1 MPKVTL
7 IAHTGLTPDFD
18 RLLQDK
24 MPAVGDETTTAS
36 LIEFAGRNCYQS
48 FHRPNQD
55 TNTPEKYIHATVHD
69 KKHYSILEHA
79 SASFLLE
86 GVTRAFL
93 AEITRHRHLSF
104 SVESQ
109 RFVNSESAEFVLPPA
124 LEVLADDEL
133 VETGIFEAEAE
144 IREAYRCIKQA
155 LEAKGVTGKKAK
167 EAARSILPNSTS
179 VSMVVSGNF
188 RAWLEVLTRRTQPD
202 VDAEF
207 QQVARGIL
215 VHLNGV
221 CPEVFG
227 ELAEKVLH
235 KPDTSVLG
243 TYLPGEIPEEVD
255 RVSEKHFE
263 EQEGGAKKAIIRW
276 LGDPR
281 GWGFSSSSD
290 SETHGEL
297 VIKSGYSAYNPIAE
311 AEGASELKRVLR
323 ANAVKV
329 TVNFRHEEG
338 VEHVVTVVTGQSYAY
353 TKLKLLEFL
362 GIETSLSSIRKEED
376 QLVHTPVQTKVKH
389 LSSLAEA
396 VRAVE
401 EWNIEAGQLDP
412 NNLKWDE
419 LPHCRQAVD
428 FLREEVNEVE
438 LAAMDL
444 EDDRVELLDGIA
456 DVLFTLFGLAA
467 KAGLTDKVEPAF
479 WEVVRSNQTKL
490 IDNKILPGGKVGKGP
505 HYEPPNLGQF
515 FTEGW

>member
-7 IAHTGLTPDFD
+7 IAHTGLSSDF
-18 RLLQDK
+18 RKLLQKK
-24 MPAVGDETTTAS
+24 MPAVGGETQAAS

-48 FHRPNQD
+48 FHRPNEA

-109 RFVNSESAEFVLPPA
+109 RFVDSENAEFVLPPA
-124 LEVLADDEL
+124 LDVLTDEEL

-155 LEAKGVTGKKAK
+155 LESKGVTGKKAK

-207 QQVARGIL
+207 QAVAMSIL
-215 VHLNGV
+215 VKLNKI

-227 ELAEKVLH
+227 SLLRERLEAFVEDLKNNRRGGVF
-235 KPDTSVLG
+235 G
-243 TYLPGEIPEEVD
+243 TYLSGEDPEE
-255 RVSEKHFE
+255 
-263 EQEGGAKKAIIRW
+263 
-276 LGDPR
+276 
-281 GWGFSSSSD
+281 
-290 SETHGEL
+290 
-297 VIKSGYSAYNPIAE
+297 AE
-311 AEGASELKRVLR
+311 RVLEK
-323 ANAVKV
+323 AYKEAD
-329 TVNFRHEEG
+329 TVG
-338 VEHVVTVVTGQSYAY
+338 
-353 TKLKLLEFL
+353 
-362 GIETSLSSIRKEED
+362 
-376 QLVHTPVQTKVKH
+376 VQTSYRVIDEVKFGPTITD
-389 LSSLAEA
+389 A
-396 VRAVE
+396 VTAVAD
-401 EWNIEAGQLDP
+401 WNIEAGQLDP
-412 NNLKWDE
+412 YNLKWDE

-438 LAAMDL
+438 LAAMSL
-444 EDDRVELLDGIA
+444 EDDRIELLDGIA

-490 IDNKILPGGKVGKGP
+490 IDNKVLPCGKVGKGP
-505 HYEPPNLGQF
+505 HYEPPNLARF
-515 FTEGW
+515 FPEGW

>member
-7 IAHTGLTPDFD
+7 IASTGLSSDFWE
-18 RLLQDK
+18 LLQKK
-24 MPAVGDETTTAS
+24 MPAVGGETPAAS

-48 FHRPNQD
+48 FHRPNAA
-55 TNTPEKYIHATVHD
+55 TNTPEKYIRATVHD

-109 RFVNSESAEFVLPPA
+109 RFVDSESAEFVLPPA
-124 LEVLADDEL
+124 LEVLTDEEL

-155 LEAKGVTGKKAK
+155 LEIKGVTGKKAK

-207 QQVARGIL
+207 QAVARSIL
-215 VHLNGV
+215 LRLNEV

-227 ELAEKVLH
+227 ELAEKVM
-235 KPDTSVLG
+235 TE
-243 TYLPGEIPEEVD
+243 TYPEECNLPELMNMRHND
-255 RVSEKHFE
+255 
-263 EQEGGAKKAIIRW
+263 KKAILVW
-276 LGDPR
+276 LGDP
-281 GWGFSSSSD
+281 
-290 SETHGEL
+290 SEWVFG
-297 VIKSGYSAYNPIAE
+297 KSKE
-311 AEGASELKRVLR
+311 AESVNSLTITVRNRVYHPATEERGAKALKRVLH
-323 ANAVKV
+323 ADTVLVAVSLKDPEK
-329 TVNFRHEEG
+329 T
-338 VEHVVTVVTGQSYAY
+338 EHVVTVITDEGPVAVNK
-353 TKLKLLEFL
+353 KLSEFL
-362 GIETSLSSIRKEED
+362 GVEPSPVSLEEGIPEPALPGEREEKRGLSLTSA
-376 QLVHTPVQTKVKH
+376 VH
-389 LSSLAEA
+389 
-396 VRAVE
+396 AVE
-401 EWNIEAGQLDP
+401 RWNIQAGQLDP
-412 NNLKWDE
+412 NNLKWDK

-438 LAAMDL
+438 QAAMSI
-444 EDDRVELLDGIA
+444 EDDRIELLDGIA

-467 KAGLTDKVEPAF
+467 KAGLTDKVESAF
-479 WEVVRSNQTKL
+479 WEVVRSNRTKL
-490 IDNKILPGGKVGKGP
+490 IDNKVLPGGKVGKGP

-515 FTEGW
+515 FPEGW

>member
-7 IAHTGLTPDFD
+7 IAHTTLSDDF
-18 RLLQDK
+18 RSLLDKK
-24 MPAVGDETTTAS
+24 MPAVGGETQVAS

-48 FHRPNQD
+48 FHRPNEA
-55 TNTPEKYIHATVHD
+55 TGTPEKYIRSTVHD

-109 RFVNSESAEFVLPPA
+109 RFVDSENAEFVLPPA
-124 LEVLADDEL
+124 LEVLSDEELAD
-133 VETGIFEAEAE
+133 TGLFEAEVE
-144 IREAYRCIKQA
+144 IREAYRRIKEA
-155 LEAKGVTGKKAK
+155 LEANGVTGKKAK

-207 QQVARGIL
+207 QSVARGIL
-215 VHLNGV
+215 FRLNEI

-227 ELAEKVLH
+227 ELAKQVEFEN
-235 KPDTSVLG
+235 KPLNSLSEDQDPASTGSKFL
-243 TYLPGEIPEEVD
+243 YKFNKQD
-255 RVSEKHFE
+255 RGNS
-263 EQEGGAKKAIIRW
+263 QKKQS
-276 LGDPR
+276 
-281 GWGFSSSSD
+281 FSD
-290 SETHGEL
+290 SLT
-297 VIKSGYSAYNPIAE
+297 
-311 AEGASELKRVLR
+311 
-323 ANAVKV
+323 NAV
-329 TVNFRHEEG
+329 
-338 VEHVVTVVTGQSYAY
+338 Q
-353 TKLKLLEFL
+353 
-362 GIETSLSSIRKEED
+362 
-376 QLVHTPVQTKVKH
+376 
-389 LSSLAEA
+389 A
-396 VRAVE
+396 VA
-401 EWNIEAGQLDP
+401 EWNVKAGQLDP

-438 LAAMDL
+438 QAAMGL
-444 EDDRVELLDGIA
+444 EDDRAELLDGIA

-505 HYEPPNLGQF
+505 HYEPPNMKQF
-515 FTEGW
+515 FPEGW

>member
-1 MPKVTL
+1 MTKVTL
-7 IAHTGLTPDFD
+7 IAHTSLAPEFQN
-18 RLLQDK
+18 LLDDK
-24 MPAVGDETTTAS
+24 MPAVGGETEAAS

-48 FHRPNQD
+48 FHRPNQE

-109 RFVNSESAEFVLPPA
+109 RFVDSESAEFVLPPA
-124 LEVLADDEL
+124 LEVLGDDEL

-144 IREAYRCIKQA
+144 IREAYRRIKEA

-167 EAARSILPNSTS
+167 EAARSIMPNSTS

-215 VHLNGV
+215 VQLNGV

-227 ELAEKVLH
+227 ELAEKVLT
-235 KPDTSVLG
+235 KAYPQ
-243 TYLPGEIPEEVD
+243 D
-255 RVSEKHFE
+255 RNVIELINSRHNDV
-263 EQEGGAKKAIIRW
+263 KAILRW
-276 LGDPR
+276 LGDPK
-281 GWGFSSSSD
+281 GWVFDTSCD
-290 SETHGEL
+290 PETYGET
-297 VIKSGYSAYNPIAE
+297 VIKSMHPVYDPILE
-311 AEGASELKRVLR
+311 SKGATALKKILR
-323 ANAVKV
+323 ADLVKV
-329 TVNFRHEEG
+329 KVSLKDPAA
-338 VEHVVTVVTGQSYAY
+338 VEHIVTVVTGHNYAL
-353 TKLKLLEFL
+353 TKLKLLEFF
-362 GIETSLSSIRKEED
+362 GVETSPSSIGKEDD
-376 QLVHTPVQTKVKH
+376 QLVHIPVQTKVKH

-515 FTEGW
+515 FPEGW

>member
-7 IAHTGLTPDFD
+7 IAHTNLSPEFQN
-18 RLLQDK
+18 LLDDK
-24 MPAVGDETTTAS
+24 MPAVGRETEAAS

-109 RFVNSESAEFVLPPA
+109 RFVDSESAEFVLPPA
-124 LEVLADDEL
+124 LEVLSDDEL

-144 IREAYRCIKQA
+144 IREVYRRTKEA

-227 ELAEKVLH
+227 DLANKVLTEAY
-235 KPDTSVLG
+235 PQ
-243 TYLPGEIPEEVD
+243 D
-255 RVSEKHFE
+255 RNVVELINSRHNDI
-263 EQEGGAKKAIIRW
+263 KAILRW
-276 LGDPR
+276 LGDPK
-281 GWGFSSSSD
+281 GWVFDTSSD
-290 SETHGEL
+290 PETYGET
-297 VIKSGYSAYNPIAE
+297 VIKSMHPVYDPILE
-311 AEGASELKRVLR
+311 SKGATALKKILH
-323 ANAVKV
+323 ADLVKV
-329 TVNFRHEEG
+329 KVSLKDSAAI
-338 VEHVVTVVTGQSYAY
+338 EHLVVVVTGQNYAA
-353 TKLKLLEFL
+353 TKLALLGFL
-362 GIETSLSSIRKEED
+362 GVETSPSSIRQEAD
-376 QLVHTPVQTKVKH
+376 QLVHTPVQMKVKN
-389 LSSLAEA
+389 LTSLAEA

-401 EWNIEAGQLDP
+401 EWNVEAGQLDP
-412 NNLKWDE
+412 SNLKWDE
-419 LPHCRQAVD
+419 LSHCRQAVD

-438 LAAMDL
+438 LAAMSL

-490 IDNKILPGGKVGKGP
+490 IDNKVLPGGKVGKGP

-515 FTEGW
+515 FPEGW

>member
-7 IAHTGLTPDFD
+7 IASTGLSSVF
-18 RLLQDK
+18 RELLQKK
-24 MPAVGDETTTAS
+24 MPAVGGETQAAS

-48 FHRPNQD
+48 FHRPNEA
-55 TNTPEKYIHATVHD
+55 TNTPEKYIHSTVHD

-109 RFVNSESAEFVLPPA
+109 RFVDSENAEFVLPPA
-124 LEVLADDEL
+124 LEVLTDEEL
-133 VETGIFEAEAE
+133 VETGIFEVEAE
-144 IREAYRCIKQA
+144 IREAYRRIKEA
-155 LEAKGVTGKKAK
+155 LESKGVTGKKAK

-207 QQVARGIL
+207 QAVARGIL
-215 VHLNGV
+215 LRLNEV

-227 ELAEKVLH
+227 ELAEKVMTETH
-235 KPDTSVLG
+235 PD
-243 TYLPGEIPEEVD
+243 EVNMTELMNMRHND
-255 RVSEKHFE
+255 
-263 EQEGGAKKAIIRW
+263 KKAILMW
-276 LGDPR
+276 LGDPSR
-281 GWGFSSSSD
+281 WVFGRS
-290 SETHGEL
+290 
-297 VIKSGYSAYNPIAE
+297 KE
-311 AEGASELKRVLR
+311 AESFGKPTITIKNRLYHPVTEEKGTKALKRVLH
-323 ANAVKV
+323 ADTVLVAVSLTDPEKA
-329 TVNFRHEEG
+329 
-338 VEHVVTVVTGQSYAY
+338 EHVVTVITDDGPVAVNK
-353 TKLKLLEFL
+353 KLSKFL
-362 GIETSLSSIRKEED
+362 GVEHSSASSGEKDSPEPALPNEKEGRRGPDLTS
-376 QLVHTPVQTKVKH
+376 
-389 LSSLAEA
+389 A

-401 EWNIEAGQLDP
+401 RWNTQAGQLDP
-412 NNLKWDE
+412 YNLKWDE

-438 LAAMDL
+438 LAAMSL

-479 WEVVRSNQTKL
+479 WEIVRSNQTKL
-490 IDNKILPGGKVGKGP
+490 IDNKVLPGGKVGKGP
-505 HYEPPNLGQF
+505 HYEPPNLAQF
-515 FTEGW
+515 FPEGW

>member
-24 MPAVGDETTTAS
+24 MPAVGGETTAAS

-48 FHRPNQD
+48 FHRPNEA

-109 RFVNSESAEFVLPPA
+109 RFVDSESTEFVLPPA
-124 LEVLADDEL
+124 LEVLSDDEL

-207 QQVARGIL
+207 QQVAREIL
-215 VHLNGV
+215 FRLNGV
-221 CPEVFG
+221 CPEVFE
-227 ELAEKVLH
+227 ELASKVLAEAYPQDH
-235 KPDTSVLG
+235 NVAELMNSRHNDT
-243 TYLPGEIPEEVD
+243 
-255 RVSEKHFE
+255 
-263 EQEGGAKKAIIRW
+263 KAILRW
-276 LGDPR
+276 LGDPE
-281 GWGFSSSSD
+281 GWVFDTSCD
-290 SETHGEL
+290 PDTYGEM
-297 VIKSGYSAYNPIAE
+297 VIKSMHPAYDPVLE
-311 AEGASELKRVLR
+311 SKGAAALKKVLR
-323 ANAVKV
+323 ADSVKV
-329 TVNFRHEEG
+329 KVSFKDTVAI
-338 VEHVVTVVTGQSYAY
+338 EHVVTVVTGSNYAY
-353 TKLKLLEFL
+353 PKLKLLEFL
-362 GIETSLSSIRKEED
+362 GAETSTSSIRKDDD
-376 QLVHTPVQTKVKH
+376 QLVHTPGQTKVKH
-389 LSSLAEA
+389 LSSLSEA

-401 EWNIEAGQLDP
+401 QWNIEAGQLDP

-444 EDDRVELLDGIA
+444 EDDRVALLDGIA

>member
-7 IAHTGLTPDFD
+7 IAHTGLSQEFRD
-18 RLLQDK
+18 LLDDK
-24 MPAVGDETTTAS
+24 MPTVGGETTAAS

-48 FHRPNQD
+48 FHRPNQE

-109 RFVNSESAEFVLPPA
+109 RFVDSESAEFVLPPA
-124 LEVLADDEL
+124 LEVLSDEEL
-133 VETGIFEAEAE
+133 VETGVFEAEAE

-215 VHLNGV
+215 FRLNEV

-227 ELAEKVLH
+227 ELANKVITEAYPQNSNAAELMNMRH
-235 KPDTSVLG
+235 RD
-243 TYLPGEIPEEVD
+243 
-255 RVSEKHFE
+255 
-263 EQEGGAKKAIIRW
+263 KKTILRW
-276 LGDPR
+276 LGDPK
-281 GWGFSSSSD
+281 GWIFDTSCD
-290 SETHGEL
+290 PETYGET
-297 VIKSGYSAYNPIAE
+297 VIKSMHPVYDPILE
-311 AEGASELKRVLR
+311 SRGATALKKILR
-323 ANAVKV
+323 ADSVKV
-329 TVNFRHEEG
+329 KVSFKDS
-338 VEHVVTVVTGQSYAY
+338 VAIEHIVTVVTGSNYAY
-353 TKLKLLEFL
+353 TKLKLLEFF
-362 GIETSLSSIRKEED
+362 GVETSPSSIKEEND
-376 QLVHTPVQTKVKH
+376 QLGHIPVQTKVKNP
-389 LSSLAEA
+389 SSLAEA

-401 EWNIEAGQLDP
+401 KWNIEAGQLDP

>member
-7 IAHTGLTPDFD
+7 IAHTSLAPEF
-18 RLLQDK
+18 RNLLDDK
-24 MPAVGDETTTAS
+24 MPAVGGETEAAS

-48 FHRPNQD
+48 FHRPNKE

-109 RFVNSESAEFVLPPA
+109 RFVDSESAKFVLPPA
-124 LEVLADDEL
+124 LEVLDDDEL
-133 VETGIFEAEAE
+133 VETGIFEAEVE

-215 VHLNGV
+215 VQLNGV

-227 ELAEKVLH
+227 ELAEKVLSEAY
-235 KPDTSVLG
+235 PQ
-243 TYLPGEIPEEVD
+243 D
-255 RVSEKHFE
+255 RNVVELISSRHNDI
-263 EQEGGAKKAIIRW
+263 KAILRW
-276 LGDPR
+276 LGDPK
-281 GWGFSSSSD
+281 GWVFDTSCD
-290 SETHGEL
+290 PETYGET
-297 VIKSGYSAYNPIAE
+297 VIKSMHPVYDPILE
-311 AEGASELKRVLR
+311 SRGATALKKVLQ
-323 ANAVKV
+323 ADSVKV
-329 TVNFRHEEG
+329 KVNLKDPAAI
-338 VEHVVTVVTGQSYAY
+338 EHLVTVVTGQNYVS
-353 TKLKLLEFL
+353 TKLKLLEFF
-362 GIETSLSSIRKEED
+362 GVATSPSSIRKEDD
-376 QLVHTPVQTKVKH
+376 QLWHIPVQAKVKH

-401 EWNIEAGQLDP
+401 EWNVEAGQLDP

-438 LAAMDL
+438 LAAMSL

-505 HYEPPNLGQF
+505 HYEPPNLGQLF
-515 FTEGW
+515 PEGW

>member
-7 IAHTGLTPDFD
+7 IAHTSLAPEF
-18 RLLQDK
+18 RNLLDDK
-24 MPAVGDETTTAS
+24 MPAVGGETEAAS

-48 FHRPNQD
+48 FHRPNKE

-109 RFVNSESAEFVLPPA
+109 RFVDSESAEFVLPPA
-124 LEVLADDEL
+124 LEVLDDDEL
-133 VETGIFEAEAE
+133 VETGIFEAEVE
-144 IREAYRCIKQA
+144 IREAYRRIKEA
-155 LEAKGVTGKKAK
+155 LEANGVTGKKAK

-227 ELAEKVLH
+227 ELAEKVLSEAY
-235 KPDTSVLG
+235 PQ
-243 TYLPGEIPEEVD
+243 D
-255 RVSEKHFE
+255 RNVVELISSRHNDI
-263 EQEGGAKKAIIRW
+263 KAILRW
-276 LGDPR
+276 LGDPK
-281 GWGFSSSSD
+281 GWVFDTSCD
-290 SETHGEL
+290 PETYGET
-297 VIKSGYSAYNPIAE
+297 VIKSMHPVYDPILE
-311 AEGASELKRVLR
+311 SKGATALKKILR
-323 ANAVKV
+323 ADLVKV
-329 TVNFRHEEG
+329 KVNLKDP
-338 VEHVVTVVTGQSYAY
+338 VAIEHTVTVVTGSNYAY
-353 TKLKLLEFL
+353 TKLKLLEFF
-362 GIETSLSSIRKEED
+362 GVETSQSSVNKED
-376 QLVHTPVQTKVKH
+376 SQLVHTPVQTKVKH
-389 LSSLAEA
+389 LSSLSEA

-515 FTEGW
+515 FPEGW